1 MQKTKI
7 HPSVQRCMPQVAEL
21 LKRHRIERAY
31 LFGSVLTDSFNENSD
46 VDFLVD
52 IQPDLDPVEAGGHL
66 WDLTYALEDLL
77 QRHVDLITQR
87 SLRNPVLIEEL
98 NATKFPV
105 YG

>member
-1 MQKTKI
+1 MMKAKI
-7 HPSVQRCMPQVAEL
+7 HPSVQPYMPQVAEL
-21 LKRHRIERAY
+21 LTRHRITRAY

-87 SLRNPVLIEEL
+87 SLRNPYFIEEL
-98 NATKFPV
+98 NATKFPI